1 MTSSDETVSRQ
12 NLSAGNAAKSM
23 TSESNDALLPANV
36 DRQPPFTASF
46 NEFPTSKF
54 PAI

>member
-1 MTSSDETVSRQ
+1 MTSNDETVSRQ
-12 NLSAGNAAKSM
+12 NLSAGNIAKCM
-23 TSESNDALLPANV
+23 TSEGNGALLPANV
-36 DRQPPFTASF
+36 ERQPPFTASF